1 MKKEFYKPISYLL
14 TAAMLLGA
22 ALPSAP
28 AAAKKKAVKLSAK
41 KVRIRVGQKQTIKVK
56 NTSKKAKWSVK
67 TGKKVIT
74 LTKKKKKRVVVKGK
88 KKGNA
93 TVLAKIGK
101 KKLTCKITVTK
112 REDTQKTPDN
122 SGSSSTPTPSGN
134 PATSTPTAT
143 PTPSTSPTATA
154 TATATATPAATPE
167 FESSEFK
174 YEGLDE
180 QWIKDNID
188 TSKPVV
194 AMSFDDGPGGYNSY
208 VDYGTQIQEA
218 LKAAGAHATFFYI
231 GAHIKHDEQSRQEV
245 VNAWKAGFEVANHS
259 YDASGLNSAKADTI
273 KQKIAKTDEILQE
286 ITGYKSFLFR
296 APNVAYSKTMF
307 NVIEKPFIDVSIWSH
322 DYQEAVDKDK
332 IVQNVTSILADG
344 GIINMHSVHEKTA
357 QAVPEI
363 LAYCKEKGF
372 QVVSVSE
379 LFAIKGKK
387 LMTGVKYF
395 NAN

>member
-1 MKKEFYKPISYLL
+1 MPVKREFYKPISYLL

-28 AAAKKKAVKLSAK
+28 AAAKKKAAKLSTK
-41 KVRIRVGQKQTIKVK
+41 KISIQIGEKQTIKVK
-56 NTSKKAKWSVK
+56 NASKKAKWSVK
-67 TGKKVIT
+67 TGKKFIT
-74 LTKKKKKRVVVKGK
+74 LSKKKKKSVVVKGK
-88 KKGNA
+88 KAGKA
-93 TVLAKIGK
+93 SVLAKIGK
-101 KKLTCKITVTK
+101 KKLTCKVTVTK
-112 REDTQKTPDN
+112 AEESKKTPDN

-134 PATSTPTAT
+134 PATSTATAT
-143 PTPSTSPTATA
+143 PTPSTSATA
-154 TATATATPAATPE
+154 TATATPTPAATPE

-245 VNAWKAGFEVANHS
+245 VDAWKAGFEVANHS
-259 YDASGLNSAKADTI
+259 YDSKGLNTEKADTI
-273 KQKIAKTDEILQE
+273 RQKIAKTDEILQE
-286 ITGYKSFLFR
+286 ITGYKNFLFR

-322 DYQEAVDKDK
+322 DYQESVDKDA
-332 IVQNVTSILADG
+332 IVKNVTSILADG

>member
-1 MKKEFYKPISYLL
+1 MLVKSEFYKPISYLL

-22 ALPSAP
+22 SLPSAP
-28 AAAKKKAVKLSAK
+28 AGAKKKAPKLNTK
-41 KVRIRVGQKQTIKVK
+41 KISIQIGQKRTIKVK

-67 TGKKVIT
+67 TGKKFIT
-74 LTKKKKKRVVVKGK
+74 LSKKKKKSVVVKGK
-88 KKGNA
+88 KAGKA
-93 TVLAKIGK
+93 SVLAKIGK

-112 REDTQKTPDN
+112 PDEDKK
-122 SGSSSTPTPSGN
+122 
-134 PATSTPTAT
+134 
-143 PTPSTSPTATA
+143 
-154 TATATATPAATPE
+154 TPE

-259 YDASGLNSAKADTI
+259 YDSSGLNTAKADTI

-322 DYQEAVDKDK
+322 DYQETVDKDK

>member
-1 MKKEFYKPISYLL
+1 MKKEFYKPISYFL

-28 AAAKKKAVKLSAK
+28 AAAKKKAAKLSTK
-41 KVRIRVGQKQTIKVK
+41 KISIQIGEKQTIKVK
-56 NTSKKAKWSVK
+56 NASKKAKWSVK
-67 TGKKVIT
+67 TGKKFIT
-74 LTKKKKKRVVVKGK
+74 LSKKKKKSVVVKGK
-88 KKGNA
+88 KAGKA
-93 TVLAKIGK
+93 SVLAKIGK
-101 KKLTCKITVTK
+101 KKLTCKVTVTK
-112 REDTQKTPDN
+112 PKDTQKTPDN

-143 PTPSTSPTATA
+143 PTPSTP
-154 TATATATPAATPE
+154 PAATPE

-231 GAHIKHDEQSRQEV
+231 GAHIKRDEQSRQEV

-322 DYQEAVDKDK
+322 DYQEAVDKDT
-332 IVQNVTSILADG
+332 IVKNVTSILADG

>member
-1 MKKEFYKPISYLL
+1 MKKEFYKPISYFL

-28 AAAKKKAVKLSAK
+28 AAAKKKAAKLSTK
-41 KVRIRVGQKQTIKVK
+41 KLSIQIGEKQTIKVK
-56 NTSKKAKWSVK
+56 NASKKAKWSVK
-67 TGKKVIT
+67 TGKKFIT
-74 LTKKKKKRVVVKGK
+74 LSKKKKKSVVVKGK
-88 KKGNA
+88 KAGKA
-93 TVLAKIGK
+93 SVLAKIGK
-101 KKLTCKITVTK
+101 KKLTCKVTVTK
-112 REDTQKTPDN
+112 PKDTQKTPDN

-143 PTPSTSPTATA
+143 PTPSTP
-154 TATATATPAATPE
+154 PAATPE

-231 GAHIKHDEQSRQEV
+231 GAHIKRDEQSRQEV

-322 DYQEAVDKDK
+322 DYQEAVDKDT
-332 IVQNVTSILADG
+332 IVKNVTSILADG